1 MRAIAQ
7 QLKTG
12 VLLAA
17 LTGVLVALGGLAG
30 RGAATFALLLGLG
43 MNLAA
48 YLWSDRMVLALH
60 RARPLSPAEA
70 PDVHAIV
77 EELAARAKIPKPA
90 VYLVD
95 DPQPNA
101 FATGRGPSRSAV
113 AVTTGILEILDRRE
127 LRGVLAHEIGH
138 VVNRDVLVAT
148 VAAGIAGAVSYLA
161 QMLQFGALFGYGGD
175 DEDGPSPLAAMAVA
189 LVAPVIATI
198 VQLAISRRR
207 EFGADEAGAELSG
220 DPLALASALEKL
232 EIAAGRVPSHAAEPA
247 TASLFIVNPLRG
259 EHLARLFSTHPDT
272 RERIARLREIAARM
286 DRAAP
291 ARRSAARWA

>member
-1 MRAIAQ
+1 MRTFVQ

-17 LTGVLVALGGLAG
+17 LTGVLVGLGSLAG
-30 RGAATFALLLGLG
+30 REAATFALVLGLG

-48 YLWSDRMVLALH
+48 YLWSDRMVLAMH

-70 PDVHAIV
+70 PEVHRIV

-90 VYLVD
+90 VYLVE

-113 AVTTGILEILDRRE
+113 AVTTGILQILDARE

-148 VAAGIAGAVSYLA
+148 VA
-161 QMLQFGALFGYGGD
+161 
-175 DEDGPSPLAAMAVA
+175 
-189 LVAPVIATI
+189 
-198 VQLAISRRR
+198 
-207 EFGADEAGAELSG
+207 
-220 DPLALASALEKL
+220 
-232 EIAAGRVPSHAAEPA
+232 
-247 TASLFIVNPLRG
+247 
-259 EHLARLFSTHPDT
+259 
-272 RERIARLREIAARM
+272 
-286 DRAAP
+286 
-291 ARRSAARWA
+291 